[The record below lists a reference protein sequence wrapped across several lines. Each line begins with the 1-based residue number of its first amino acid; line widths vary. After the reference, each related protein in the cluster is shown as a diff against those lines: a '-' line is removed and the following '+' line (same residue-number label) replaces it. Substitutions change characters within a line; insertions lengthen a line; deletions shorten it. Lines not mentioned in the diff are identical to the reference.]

1 MIGGINKEAKGL
13 ECEGTREEE
22 EERGGMVG
30 VDVLVIDWA
39 GGRMMYSCNLHK
51 FS

>member
-1 MIGGINKEAKGL
+1 
-13 ECEGTREEE
+13 
-22 EERGGMVG
+22 MVG

-51 FS
+51 FSWFITSASRIISSA